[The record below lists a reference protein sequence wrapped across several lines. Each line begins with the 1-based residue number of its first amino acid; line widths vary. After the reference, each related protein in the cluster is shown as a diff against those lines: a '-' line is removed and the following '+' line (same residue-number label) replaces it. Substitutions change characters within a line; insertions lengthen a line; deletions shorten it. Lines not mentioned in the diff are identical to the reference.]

1 MAGPSATFALP
12 VYNQERYVGAAIAA
26 ALAQAHTPLEILI
39 SDDCSSDGSW
49 AVIEA
54 AVAGYGGPH
63 QITLNRNAER
73 LGLDHFNLIAEKAQG
88 DILVFAQGDDISTP
102 SRAALAVAAMETHRV
117 AMVTSN
123 ALLIDG
129 DGKAMGL
136 TCRPDQEGR
145 VTLEEIVN
153 KGWTPRI
160 MGSTLVW
167 HRDLFRRFGPL
178 DRNAIPFGVDHILPF
193 RATLLT
199 GIYFLGRPLLRKR
212 MHQDSATYTMIDRV
226 SGPAEHQESVA
237 AHDVTNY
244 LYMLRTVRELL
255 QHQPGHAGL
264 VQLEAG
270 LKERIVARTAN
281 WVMHRNRLRLE
292 GRRAYW
298 LDQRPPN
305 LPPPSQDYRF
315 TPAVPIDQVL
325 PEILAEMER

>member
-1 MAGPSATFALP
+1 MAKPSATFAIL
-12 VYNQERYVGAAIAA
+12 VYNQEPFVAAAISA
-26 ALAQAHTPLEILI
+26 ALAQTHTPLEILI

-54 AVAGYGGPH
+54 AVAGYAGPH
-63 QITLNRNAER
+63 QLTLNRNATR
-73 LGLDHFNLIAEKAQG
+73 LGLDHFYLIAEKAQG

-102 SRAALAVAAMETHRV
+102 SRTALAVAAMQTHRV

-123 ALLIDG
+123 VLLMDG
-129 DGKAMGL
+129 DGQAVGL
-136 TCRPDQEGR
+136 SCRPEEEGR
-145 VTLEEIVN
+145 VTLGEIVN
-153 KGWTPRI
+153 KGWSPRT

-167 HRDLFRRFGPL
+167 HRDLIRRFGPL

-193 RATLLT
+193 RAALLT
-199 GIYFLGRPLLRKR
+199 GIYFLGQPLLRKR

-255 QHQPGHAGL
+255 QHQAGHAGL
-264 VQLEAG
+264 TQLEAG
-270 LKERIVARTAN
+270 LKERIIARTAN
-281 WVMHRNRLRLE
+281 WVMHRNRLRLD

-305 LPPPSQDYRF
+305 LPPPSHDYRF
-315 TPAVPIDQVL
+315 IPAVPIDQVA
-325 PEILAEMER
+325 PEILAEMKR